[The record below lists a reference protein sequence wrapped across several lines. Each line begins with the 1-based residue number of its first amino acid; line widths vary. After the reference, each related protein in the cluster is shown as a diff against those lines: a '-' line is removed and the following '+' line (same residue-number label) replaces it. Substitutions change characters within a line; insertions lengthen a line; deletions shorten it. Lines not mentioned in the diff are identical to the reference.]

1 MMDRLKDRWIN
12 LNKWKNENYPK
23 TTGVFT
29 SQDQYAF
36 PVTKD
41 FDNAPEVYSKV
52 SDLKFLKWTVG
63 LPISQPCH

>member
-1 MMDRLKDRWIN
+1 MTDRLKDRWIN
-12 LNKWKNENYPK
+12 LNKWKNENSPK

-36 PVTKD
+36 PVSEGS
-41 FDNAPEVYSKV
+41 DNTPEVYSKV

-63 LPISQPCH
+63 LPIAQPCH